1 MKKPSRGAMVASGV
15 GLVAATSLLVAQ
27 KRRHASRQESPQP
40 ASPLPDAEM
49 RPEGAEEAAFSVV
62 ERMEPP
68 PEE

>member
-40 ASPLPDAEM
+40 ASPLPEAEM
-49 RPEGAEEAAFSVV
+49 RPEGAEESAFGAL